1 MPDTP
6 TSDDESR
13 HNVPV
18 QPPVVDRGKFFYL
31 LMALLIL
38 LVGAAFLEILN
49 VSEVVFCFL
58 LTSVLL
64 VAVVSVCRQH
74 KNLLPGLAIG
84 IPVAVLNWVG
94 YATGSFEVYLAHNI
108 AIIIFFIFVAWHVL
122 AAVINDRRVT
132 LDTIRGAV
140 CVFLLAGLAWAYVY
154 GTILLLDSEA
164 IRIPTGDEETGLSPF
179 GSSNFTEIVYFSF
192 VTITALGYG
201 DIAPASAPAR
211 TTAYLQAIFG
221 QFYLAVMV
229 ARLVA
234 IHIMVATNQ
243 QE

>member
-1 MPDTP
+1 M
-6 TSDDESR
+6 
-13 HNVPV
+13 
-18 QPPVVDRGKFFYL
+18 
-31 LMALLIL
+31 
-38 LVGAAFLEILN
+38 
-49 VSEVVFCFL
+49 
-58 LTSVLL
+58 
-64 VAVVSVCRQH
+64 
-74 KNLLPGLAIG
+74 
-84 IPVAVLNWVG
+84 
-94 YATGSFEVYLAHNI
+94 
-108 AIIIFFIFVAWHVL
+108 
-122 AAVINDRRVT
+122 
-132 LDTIRGAV
+132 
-140 CVFLLAGLAWAYVY
+140 Y

-201 DIAPASAPAR
+201 DIAPVSAPAR
-211 TTAYLQAIFG
+211 TAAYLQAIFG

>member
-1 MPDTP
+1 M
-6 TSDDESR
+6 SDPPKSYDEPR
-13 HNVPV
+13 HNIPV

-31 LMALLIL
+31 LTALLTL
-38 LVGAAFLEILN
+38 LVGAPFLEILK
-49 VSEVVFCFL
+49 VPEVVFCLL

-74 KNLLPGLAIG
+74 KNLWPGLAIG
-84 IPVAVLNWVG
+84 VPVAVLNWVG
-94 YATGSFEVYLAHNI
+94 YATGVFEVFIAHNI
-108 AIIIFFIFVAWHVL
+108 AIIMFFIFVSWHVL

-164 IRIPTGDEETGLSPF
+164 IRIAAGDEESGLSPF
-179 GSSNFTEIVYFSF
+179 GSSSFVEIVYFSF

-201 DIAPASAPAR
+201 DITPVSALAR

-243 QE
+243 RE